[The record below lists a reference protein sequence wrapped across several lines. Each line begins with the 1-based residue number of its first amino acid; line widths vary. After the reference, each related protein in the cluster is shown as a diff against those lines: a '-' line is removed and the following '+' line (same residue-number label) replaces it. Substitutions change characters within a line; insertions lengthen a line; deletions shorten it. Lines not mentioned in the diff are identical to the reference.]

1 MFVRSALLPLK
12 VFSFG
17 VLKLIGKIAML
28 MAIGLLLLWAL
39 MDQMIRSVAS
49 HSAKPKCKK
58 HFDEDAL
65 ADINQMAVERG
76 YTHAEWLCEWT
87 EFDVFNPR
95 NSDFPPGCKAGFPEL
110 ILLKERM
117 ARWATRAEVIKVH
130 AELPSD

>member
-1 MFVRSALLPLK
+1 MRSAFLPLRA
-12 VFSFG
+12 FSFG

-28 MAIGLLLLWAL
+28 MAIVLLLVRVL
-39 MDQMIRSVAS
+39 MDLMIGCVAP

-58 HFDEDAL
+58 HFDEDVV
-65 ADINQMAVERG
+65 ADINRMAVERG

-95 NSDFPPGCKAGFPEL
+95 NSDFPNGCKVGFPEL

-117 ARWATRAEVIKVH
+117 ARWATHAEVMKVH